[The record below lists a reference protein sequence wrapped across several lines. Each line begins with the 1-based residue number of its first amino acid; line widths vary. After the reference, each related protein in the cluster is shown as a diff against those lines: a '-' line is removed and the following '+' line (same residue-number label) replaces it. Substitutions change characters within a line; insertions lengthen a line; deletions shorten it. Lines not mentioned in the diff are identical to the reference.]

1 MLKMQAFLV
10 NGKSVVRREGLV
22 FRTVTVFSAIIPV
35 FVVVGVVSGLGL
47 SEETA
52 EFLMGT
58 ITVDRFTIFV
68 HRKTRLTDRIIRREP
83 LGRLWSAVL

>member
-1 MLKMQAFLV
+1 MQAFLV

-22 FRTVTVFSAIIPV
+22 FRTVTVFSVIVPV
-35 FVVVGVVSGLGL
+35 FVVAGVVSGLGL

-58 ITVDRFTIFV
+58 TTVGRFTIFV
-68 HRKTRLTDRIIRREP
+68 HRKIRLTDRIIRREP